1 MRLISVEPEQ
11 APIDLSDIHTVVALG
26 TDRSAIKGMLRG
38 EKKNAELSYG
48 GTVSGGFNV
57 SEFLGSTRRME
68 VVGG

>member
-26 TDRSAIKGMLRG
+26 MDRSAITGMLRG
-38 EKKNAELSYG
+38 EKKLRVVNG

>member
-26 TDRSAIKGMLRG
+26 MDRSAITGMLRG
-38 EKKNAELSYG
+38 EKKLRVVNG

-57 SEFLGSTRRME
+57 SEFLGSTRRMQ